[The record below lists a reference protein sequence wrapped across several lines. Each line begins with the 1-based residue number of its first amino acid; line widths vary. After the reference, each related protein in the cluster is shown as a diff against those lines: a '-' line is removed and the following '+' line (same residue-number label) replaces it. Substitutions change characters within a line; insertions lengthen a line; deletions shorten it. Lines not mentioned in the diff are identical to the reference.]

1 MNGLSRRPS
10 VHRFLPQS
18 CDHRPGFIAR
28 RCPLCSV
35 PSYHQSQ
42 TRLIASATAVITA
55 AAVGVA
61 TPTFSTVTHTVA
73 ATTPGAT
80 IPGATTPT
88 VVVRAIAAVA
98 ASLLAVAA
106 FLLLLLRSRP
116 QHGAVAP
123 VVCHPQDLTRARVGA
138 AFSWPFQELW
148 SIADHA
154 FRTEYSSAGC
164 GDVILT
170 DARRV
175 EALTATSAPKSSE
188 NSTRGKGA

>member
-88 VVVRAIAAVA
+88 VVVAVA
-98 ASLLAVAA
+98 ASLLRPAV
-106 FLLLLLRSRP
+106 FLLFFLR
-116 QHGAVAP
+116 G
-123 VVCHPQDLTRARVGA
+123 
-138 AFSWPFQELW
+138 
-148 SIADHA
+148 
-154 FRTEYSSAGC
+154 
-164 GDVILT
+164 
-170 DARRV
+170 
-175 EALTATSAPKSSE
+175 
-188 NSTRGKGA
+188 